1 MIFKKKRGQIEA
13 RIVIYVLAVFI
24 AGTILIYGYT
34 VIKGLVGTQEDILLL
49 TFKEDLK
56 AKVEEKSY
64 EFRSSEKLTFTL
76 PKKYTSVCYGDV
88 RRLADNQY
96 LINLMPPGLTLI
108 KDSFSDSVPYN
119 FFLMERGL
127 IMRDAFHV
135 GDLFIPDNFECVN
148 VTDGQLNLQFT
159 AQGRQGVQI
168 NRWD

>member
-1 MIFKKKRGQIEA
+1 MKKRGQIEA

-24 AGTILIYGYT
+24 AGVILIYGYT

-76 PKKYTSVCYGDV
+76 PKQFTAVCYGDV
-88 RRLADNQY
+88 RRMANNQF
-96 LINLMPPGLTLI
+96 LINQMPTGLTLI
-108 KDSFSDSVPYN
+108 KDSFSDSVQNN

-127 IMRDAFHV
+127 VMRDSLFV
-135 GDLFIPDNFECVN
+135 GDLFIPNNFECVN
-148 VTDGQLNLQFT
+148 ITDGQLNLQFT
-159 AQGRQGVQI
+159 AQGRQGVLI
-168 NRWD
+168 NGWG